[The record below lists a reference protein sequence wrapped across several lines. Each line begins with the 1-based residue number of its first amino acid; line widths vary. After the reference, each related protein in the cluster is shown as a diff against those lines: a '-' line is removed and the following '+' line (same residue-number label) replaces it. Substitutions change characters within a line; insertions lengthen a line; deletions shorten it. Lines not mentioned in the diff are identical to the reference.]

1 MSARSAVV
9 SLIALALLLA
19 GILSRSAISGD
30 ANAVADDAPRTETMQ
45 ALAGGLATAFGSS
58 LKGDRFREEANR
70 ALLRNALVKLA
81 RGAEDLLAHGEEFGK
96 STEHLRMVMA
106 RDAEQALADFEA
118 GQFDDAQRRVHQL
131 LEHCFACHTR
141 LPEPGR
147 SALGKRITQ
156 GTSLRNLDLEE
167 RVFFLVATR
176 QFDRALATIETA
188 LRSPGEVPTRITWLF
203 EAYLKLSI
211 RVNRSYGEARE
222 ALEDSLE
229 ASALPRCLEAR
240 VRTWIRALAELEARR
255 THPVNLRTARMLI
268 DEGRRRNE
276 FPADNRGLVHFVAA
290 SGLLLRF
297 LENHDGRDDQKA
309 EAYFLL
315 GVVETH
321 ISSGLWT
328 DQTDFYLETAIRLHP
343 HSQLAMQA
351 YSFLQGYVIFK
362 HSGASGAFVPDSMW
376 THLDTLRALAEP
388 ARSPSRM

>member
-1 MSARSAVV
+1 MSARNAVV
-9 SLIALALLLA
+9 CLITLAVLL
-19 GILSRSAISGD
+19 GGVLSWEAISTD
-30 ANAVADDAPRTETMQ
+30 SNSTSANDPSGETMQ
-45 ALAGGLATAFGSS
+45 DLANGLATAFGSS
-58 LKGDRFREEANR
+58 LSQDQFREEANR
-70 ALLRNALVKLA
+70 ELLLNALVKLA
-81 RGAEDLLAHGEEFGK
+81 RGSEDLLAHGEEFGK
-96 STEHLRMVMA
+96 STEFLRMAMA

-118 GQFDDAQRRVHQL
+118 GQFDGAQRRVHQL

-156 GTSLRNLDLEE
+156 GTSLKNLGLEE

-188 LRSPGEVPTRITWLF
+188 LRSSGELPTRITWLF
-203 EAYLKLSI
+203 EAYLKFSI
-211 RVNRSYGEARE
+211 RVNRSYGKARE
-222 ALEDSLE
+222 ALEDFLV
-229 ASALPRCLEAR
+229 ATDPPRCLQAR
-240 VRTWIRALAELEARR
+240 VRTWIRGLGELEARR
-255 THPVNLRTARMLI
+255 TLPVNLQTVQMLI

-290 SGLLLRF
+290 SGLLLRL
-297 LENHDGRDDQKA
+297 LEGHDGRDDEKA

-315 GVVETH
+315 GVAETH

-351 YSFLQGYVIFK
+351 YSFLQEYVIFK
-362 HSGASGAFVPDSMW
+362 HSGASGSFVPDSVW
-376 THLDTLRALAEP
+376 EHLDTLRTLAEP
-388 ARSPSRM
+388 ARSPSRT